1 MSHEVLLECDA
12 SSHRFHCLL
21 RDYLLTEITPS
32 QRLTLLLDESPL
44 KAIQRWLWVLSTG
57 GTLLDGFVIFALG
70 IAMPL
75 IIAQFHIK
83 PDVVGFIGAALVLGA
98 VFGAGIGGPV
108 ADRLGRKRLMLAD
121 MIIICAGAAT
131 SALANGP
138 TMLFIG
144 QLFVGVGVGIDFP
157 VSSSYISEVLPK
169 RSRARMMVATIA
181 CQSVGMLVAAAITL
195 LLLKN
200 MGSAQSWRL
209 FLAIEG
215 AIALLFFLLR
225 LSEPDSPHWL
235 MTRGKFAEAAQ
246 AFIRIMP
253 EQREAVL
260 QITGDAGNKSLVGL
274 VAPTKP
280 PGLSILFSR
289 PYRARTVLVSVP
301 WFLMDIATYGVG
313 LFTPIILGAIAI
325 SGEVGGVITHDMAA
339 ARGSAAID
347 LFLLFGFLLG
357 IWAVPRFGRIR
368 MQAIGFG
375 CMAVSML
382 ILMTAVHL
390 SSSSSHI
397 PLVFAG
403 FILFNLLMN
412 AGPNATT
419 FTLAPLLFPTQL
431 RATASGFAASVA
443 KIGATLGVF
452 VLPILKGKFGV
463 PAVLGMVAVVSVLG
477 LVVTFIFGRE
487 DTE

>member
-1 MSHEVLLECDA
+1 LVEV
-12 SSHRFHCLL
+12 
-21 RDYLLTEITPS
+21 TPS

-44 KAIQRWLWVLSTG
+44 KPIQRWLWALSTG
-57 GTLLDGFVIFALG
+57 GTLLDGFAIFALG
-70 IAMPL
+70 VAMPL
-75 IIAQFHIK
+75 IIAEFHIR
-83 PDVVGFIGAALVLGA
+83 PGVVGLIGAALVLGG

-108 ADRLGRKRLMLAD
+108 ADRLGRRRLMLAD
-121 MIIICAGAAT
+121 MIIIGAGAAI

-138 TMLFIG
+138 TMLFVG
-144 QLFVGVGVGIDFP
+144 QLLVGVGVGIDFP
-157 VSSSYISEVLPK
+157 VSGTYVSEVLPE
-169 RSRARMMVATIA
+169 RIRARMMVATIA

-200 MGSAQSWRL
+200 VESAQNWRL

-215 AIALLFFLLR
+215 IIALLFFLLR

-235 MTRGKFAEAAQ
+235 MTRGKFARAAH
-246 AFIRIMP
+246 AFIHIMP

-260 QITGDAGNKSLVGL
+260 QLTSHAREKSLANS
-274 VAPTKP
+274 VAPTKA
-280 PGLSILFSR
+280 PGFSILFSR
-289 PYRARTVLVSVP
+289 PYRARTVLVAVP
-301 WFLMDIATYGVG
+301 WFLMDIATYGIG
-313 LFTPIILGAIAI
+313 LFTPIILGAVDI
-325 SGEVGGVITHDMAA
+325 SGQTGGLIFSDLAN

-347 LFLLFGFLLG
+347 LFLFFGFLLG

-368 MQAIGFG
+368 MQAIGFAS
-375 CMAVSML
+375 MAVGML
-382 ILMTAVHL
+382 ILMTAVRL
-390 SSSSSHI
+390 SNSNWHI

-419 FTLAPLLFPTQL
+419 FTLAPILFPTQL
-431 RATASGFAASVA
+431 RATASGFAAGAA

-463 PAVLGMVAVVSVLG
+463 PAVLGMVAAVSVMG
-477 LVVTFIFGRE
+477 LAVTLIFGHE
-487 DTE
+487 DTESV